1 MMGCDSGSCD
11 SGSCDSGTCGSNRG
25 LPPGMLQAYKL
36 SIDRSDGFL
45 VWIELDRSG
54 DVPAVTEETRRTLQK
69 IRSVNDGSRV
79 WGVIFGHVEL
89 KPLYAEI
96 YGLGV
101 ETLYEVHSKDL
112 IAYHPEAYASCLAQ
126 IIVRTE
132 PAAVIFPHSLRS
144 VELGARIAAL
154 LDTGFVPRCTDFTA
168 DGRKM
173 TFVHTTVAQ
182 RTASLEITTFPQI
195 ATLKTEKLPEVPKST
210 AKGTVIYWQFDGCG
224 LKDIVE

>member
-1 MMGCDSGSCD
+1 MGCDSGSCD

-25 LPPGMLQAYKL
+25 LPPGMLEAYKL

-54 DVPAVTEETRRTLQK
+54 DSPTISEGTRRTLAR
-69 IRSVNDGSRV
+69 IRSINDGSRV
-79 WGVIFGHVEL
+79 WGVVFGHVEL
-89 KPLYAEI
+89 KPLYPEI

-112 IAYHPEAYASCLAQ
+112 ITYHPEAYASCLAQ

-132 PAAVIFPHSLRS
+132 PAAVIFAHSSRS

-154 LDTGFVPRCTDFTA
+154 LDTGFVPRCADISA

-173 TFVHTTVAQ
+173 TFVHSTIGEKK
-182 RTASLEITTFPQI
+182 ASLEVTTFPQT
-195 ATLKTEKLPEVPKST
+195 ATLKTDSLPSVPFET

-224 LKDIVE
+224 LKTLLG